1 MNRRSQISSTIHSH
15 HYFIGAWIF
24 VSIRFSKR
32 LLLLDERS
40 DDFLKTLV
48 YLGGYCTIEQAQKL
62 GLANSA
68 TRVVA
73 RLEALKQSG
82 FLKEIAQSPV
92 VYQVMGWGTR

>member
-1 MNRRSQISSTIHSH
+1 M
-15 HYFIGAWIF
+15 
-24 VSIRFSKR
+24 SICFSKR

-48 YLGGYCTIEQAQKL
+48 YLGGYCTIEQAQKF

-68 TRVVA
+68 RRVVA

-82 FLKEIAQSPV
+82 FLKKRGAN
-92 VYQVMGWGTR
+92 TRADEQEPDVRPAAPGERAGDREARIHQGRWW